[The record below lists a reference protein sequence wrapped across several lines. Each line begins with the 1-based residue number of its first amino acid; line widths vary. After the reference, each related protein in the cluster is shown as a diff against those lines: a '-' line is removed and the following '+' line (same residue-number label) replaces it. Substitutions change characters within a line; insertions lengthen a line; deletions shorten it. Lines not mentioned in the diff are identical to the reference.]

1 MTSGPSWDID
11 LARSAI
17 KLKSQTIHK
26 CRLDD
31 ANLLMDYFQA
41 EGSVRGAGDRGVQ
54 TAINCI
60 NQLSSVEAQ
69 AQAIRNAF
77 ETLS

>member
-17 KLKSQTIHK
+17 KLKSQTIYK

-31 ANLLMDYFQA
+31 ADLLMDYFQA
-41 EGSVRGAGDRGVQ
+41 EGSVRGAGDRGV
-54 TAINCI
+54 
-60 NQLSSVEAQ
+60 
-69 AQAIRNAF
+69 
-77 ETLS
+77 